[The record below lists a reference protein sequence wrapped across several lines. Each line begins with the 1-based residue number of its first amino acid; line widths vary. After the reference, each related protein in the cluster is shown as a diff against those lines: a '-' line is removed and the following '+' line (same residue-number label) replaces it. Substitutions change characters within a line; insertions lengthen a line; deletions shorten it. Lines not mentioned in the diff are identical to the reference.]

1 MSAHPSFVL
10 LGSTA
15 DGAVSMKPRGR
26 CLGARQREDGGYRRG
41 FTRTARPLRIQIE
54 SGVVSNSEPVAIM
67 RARINTGLG
76 TDTPHSREPVLQD
89 LHDRAHTIS
98 SGHLV
103 ISGRFANVQ
112 QPHRPQTPTDRKS
125 TRLNSSHVAN
135 SY

>member
-76 TDTPHSREPVLQD
+76 TDTPHGCKSVFENLHNRADTCGRGD
-89 LHDRAHTIS
+89 LE
-98 SGHLV
+98 V
-103 ISGRFANVQ
+103 SGRLA
-112 QPHRPQTPTDRKS
+112 
-125 TRLNSSHVAN
+125 HV
-135 SY
+135 